1 MPYPFD
7 IFVRN
12 FGNDAPIVTLTV
24 GLNSTKAKAEANS
37 VSSDNVSMRSEEGD
51 AQLRDFAE
59 NSYRGSN
66 SVTVFDLKQMIY
78 EASDKDPVFTPE
90 RQTLFYN
97 GIKLEFDHKGIGHY
111 DIKAGATIFLQNQGY

>member
-24 GLNSTKAKAEANS
+24 GLNSSKANAEPDK
-37 VSSDNVSMRSEEGD
+37 VSSENVSMHSDDDD

-66 SVTVFDLKQMIY
+66 AVTVFDLKQMIY
-78 EASDKDPVFTPE
+78 EAQDKDPVFTPE

-97 GIKLEFDHKGIGHY
+97 GIKLEFDHKSISHY
-111 DIKAGATIFLQNQGY
+111 DIKAGATIFLQN

>member
-24 GLNSTKAKAEANS
+24 GLNSSKANAEPDK
-37 VSSDNVSMRSEEGD
+37 VSSENVSMHSDDDD

-66 SVTVFDLKQMIY
+66 AVTVFDLKQMIY
-78 EASDKDPVFTPE
+78 EAQDKDPVFTPE
-90 RQTLFYN
+90 R
-97 GIKLEFDHKGIGHY
+97 
-111 DIKAGATIFLQNQGY
+111 